1 MRRWS
6 LRLALA
12 GALAAPALIA
22 HASGLQVSPIGLR
35 LATSSTAEAMWLTN
49 TGSET
54 IHAQVRVFRWTQAE
68 GKDVLEPSRD
78 LVVSPP
84 MVSIAPGDR
93 QLVRVI
99 RQVPPAADGTET
111 AYRVLV
117 DELPVDGGAS
127 PGLKFVLRYSI
138 PVFLAP
144 AGDPTMKSTLQ
155 ATWETTA
162 EGPRLRVRNQGNG
175 HAQIADVTWQGSDGK
190 RRPLLPGLVGYTLP
204 GATMSWKLPDDARR
218 SGGVLRARINGETSE
233 STLVVDADGR

>member
-1 MRRWS
+1 MCRWP
-6 LRLALA
+6 LRVALA
-12 GALAAPALIA
+12 GAMLASTLLA

-35 LATSSTAEAMWLTN
+35 LATSSTAEALWLTN
-49 TGSET
+49 TGSDT
-54 IHAQVRVFRWTQAE
+54 VHAQVRVFRWTQVD

-99 RQVPPAADGTET
+99 RQVAPAGDGTET

-117 DELPVDGGAS
+117 DELPVDGGDKA
-127 PGLKFVLRYSI
+127 GLQFVLRYSV

-144 AGDPTMKSTLQ
+144 AGDPGMKATLQ
-155 ATWETTA
+155 ATWETSPD
-162 EGPRLRVRNQGNG
+162 GPRLRVRNQGNG
-175 HAQIADVTWQGSDGK
+175 HAQIADVTWQASDGK
-190 RRPLLPGLVGYTLP
+190 RSPLLPGLVGYALP
-204 GATMSWKLPDDARR
+204 GATMSWKLPPDARR
-218 SGGVLRARINGETSE
+218 VAGALRARINGETSE